1 MRQSSATCS
10 PSLGRRFAVALA
22 TWRGLVTIAGLI
34 VALSV
39 LLVARTGEEQP
50 SAGSYVAI
58 GIVAALAVLVVA
70 SVGVRL
76 AGVDTEA
83 ADIAARLAAQPDQ
96 QRLLTR
102 WLERARWSRFV
113 DGLCELLVWLLGTRT
128 DGNILVWGT
137 AGIAA
142 GALAAELHHLR
153 PAAGPR
159 TARLEVRTVGT
170 YMWPY
175 DQRRM
180 IAVAAAGVLVAIGGL
195 SSGEV
200 QAATW
205 WGLGAAV
212 ALGVAHL
219 AQRRVASRSRPALPD
234 SLRRA
239 DDLARELAIGRGLA
253 WPFTY
258 FAIALV
264 AAGCLV
270 LGQRYSAVGFVGIGL
285 HCYAIGL
292 WWRNRRLGLDF
303 LLREQREPLLA

>member
-1 MRQSSATCS
+1 MRQSSATFS
-10 PSLGRRFAVALA
+10 HRFAVALV
-22 TWRGLVTIAGLI
+22 TWRGLVTIAGLV

-39 LLVARTGEEQP
+39 LVVARTGDEQP
-50 SAGSYVAI
+50 SIGSYVII
-58 GIVAALAVLVVA
+58 GIVTALAVVIVA
-70 SVGVRL
+70 NLGFRL
-76 AGVDTEA
+76 AGVDIEA

-102 WLERARWSRFV
+102 WLERARWSRFIG
-113 DGLCELLVWLLGTRT
+113 GLSGLLVWLLGTRS
-128 DGNILVWGT
+128 DGNVLVWGT

-153 PAAGPR
+153 PATGPR
-159 TARLEVRTVGT
+159 TARLEVRSVRT
-170 YMWPY
+170 YLWPY

-180 IAVAAAGVLVAIGGL
+180 IAVAAAGGLVAVGGL
-195 SSGEV
+195 TSAEMHTAS
-200 QAATW
+200 W

-234 SLRRA
+234 SLRQA

-264 AAGCLV
+264 GKGCLV
-270 LGQRYSAVGFVGIGL
+270 LGEQYSLIGFIGIGL

-303 LLREQREPLLA
+303 LLREQRAPVLA